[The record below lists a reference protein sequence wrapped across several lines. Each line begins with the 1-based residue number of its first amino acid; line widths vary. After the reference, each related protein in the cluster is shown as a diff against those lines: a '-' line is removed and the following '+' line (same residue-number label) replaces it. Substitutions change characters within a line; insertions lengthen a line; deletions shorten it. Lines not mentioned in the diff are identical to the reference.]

1 MNKWLILLLCIV
13 SGYFLYQ
20 YYKRKQF
27 EAATQQTIDAT
38 RGRGYSSPQ
47 KSVFANVIKSDV
59 GTVTRTTGGRG

>member
-1 MNKWLILLLCIV
+1 MKWLILLLCIV

-38 RGRGYSSPQ
+38 RGRGG
-47 KSVFANVIKSDV
+47 IKLS
-59 GTVTRTTGGRG
+59 TGGRG